1 MRSPLRSWI
10 RSPVSAWVAAALGS
24 AAAAGPSILA
34 AQAAG
39 PAIQF
44 QDVAADAGLHFVLE
58 NSPTA
63 EKHMIEAVPGGVAA
77 FDADSDGMPDIYFAN
92 GAEIP
97 SLRKAD
103 PRYSNRLFRNLGGMR
118 FKDITAEAGVAG
130 RGYSMGIATADYD
143 NDGDVDLFVAGVRA
157 NILFRNAGDG
167 TFEDVTART
176 GISSEAWS
184 VAAGWFDY
192 DNDGA
197 LDLLVVNYL
206 DWNLSMDRYCGDRDR
221 ALRIYCSPTYF
232 SGLPNALYR
241 NRGDG
246 TFENVSAA
254 SGIASH
260 VGKGMSVAFA
270 DYDLDGWV
278 DAFVTNDTEA
288 DFLIR
293 NRGDGTFEETGLL
306 AGVGLASDGN
316 PISSMGADFRDYD
329 NDGLPDIH
337 VTALPRQTFPLFRN
351 IGDGQFEDM
360 TARSGLHGA
369 TVTRGGWANALVDL
383 DNDGFKDLFVATS
396 HVNDQAER
404 FESAAYEQRNAVFR
418 NDGRGGFEDLS
429 EGVADFEPAAHR
441 GAAFADFDDDGRVDV
456 VVSVLG
462 GPAELWQNVTANRN
476 RWVKVQLKGTQSNR
490 DGIGAVV
497 RVGNQVS
504 TASPA
509 VGYASSSHVPVH
521 FGLSEGTDLGE
532 VQVAWPSGIKQSVSL
547 DETNR
552 TVVVEEPSRQVR

>member
-1 MRSPLRSWI
+1 MKSLRRSWS
-10 RSPVSAWVAAALGS
+10 RYRVSARVAATLGGVFAS
-24 AAAAGPSILA
+24 GLFVLA

-39 PAIQF
+39 TPIQF
-44 QDVAADAGLHFVLE
+44 QEVAAEAGLHFLLE

-63 EKHMIEAVPGGVAA
+63 QKHIIEAVPGGVAA
-77 FDADSDGMPDIYFAN
+77 FDADSDGLPDIYFAN

-97 SLRKAD
+97 SLSKGD
-103 PRYSNRLFRNLGGMR
+103 PRYWNRLFRNRGGMQ
-118 FKDITAEAGVAG
+118 FEDITAEAGVEG
-130 RGYSMGIATADYD
+130 HGYSMGVATADYD

-157 NILFRNAGDG
+157 NILYQNAGDG
-167 TFEDVTART
+167 TFEDVTTRA
-176 GISSEAWS
+176 GISSEAWA

-206 DWNLSMDRYCGDRDR
+206 DWNLSMNRFCGDRDR
-221 ALRIYCSPTYF
+221 DLRVYCSPTYF

-246 TFENVSAA
+246 TFEDVSEA
-254 SGIASH
+254 SGIGSH
-260 VGKGMSVAFA
+260 VGKGMSVTFA

-288 DFLIR
+288 DFLFR
-293 NRGDGTFEETGLL
+293 NRGDGTFEELGLL

-369 TVTRGGWANALVDL
+369 TVARGGWANALVDF

-396 HVNDQAER
+396 HVNDQAEQ
-404 FESAAYEQRNAVFR
+404 FENAAYEQRNAVFR
-418 NDGRGGFEDLS
+418 NDGRGGFAGVS
-429 EGVADFEPAAHR
+429 EGVADSMPAAHR

-462 GPAELWQNVTANRN
+462 GPAELWRNVTANRN

-490 DGIGAVV
+490 DGVGAVV
-497 RVGNQVS
+497 TVGTQVS

-509 VGYASSSHVPVH
+509 VGYASSSHTPIH
-521 FGLSEGTDLGE
+521 FGSTHGNDLGE
-532 VQVAWPSGIKQSVSL
+532 VQVAWPSGIRQSISL
-547 DETNR
+547 DGTNR
-552 TVVVEEPSRQVR
+552 TVVVEEPRD

>member
-1 MRSPLRSWI
+1 MRSPRRSWI
-10 RSPVSAWVAAALGS
+10 RYPVSAWAAVTLGS
-24 AAAAGPSILA
+24 AFASGLSILA
-34 AQAAG
+34 APAAAS
-39 PAIQF
+39 AIRF
-44 QDVAADAGLHFVLE
+44 QEVAAEAGLHFVLE
-58 NSPTA
+58 NSSTA
-63 EKHMIEAVPGGVAA
+63 DKHMIEAVPGGVAA
-77 FDADSDGMPDIYFAN
+77 FDADSDGLTDIYFAN

-97 SLRKAD
+97 SLRKGD

-118 FKDITAEAGVAG
+118 FADITAAAGVAG
-130 RGYSMGIATADYD
+130 RGYSMGVATADYD

-167 TFEDVTART
+167 TFEDVTAPA
-176 GISSEAWS
+176 GVSSEAWA

-197 LDLLVVNYL
+197 LDLLIINYL
-206 DWNLSMDRYCGDRDR
+206 DWDMSMNRFCGDRDR
-221 ALRIYCSPTYF
+221 DLRIYCSPTYF
-232 SGLPNALYR
+232 PGLPNTLYR

-246 TFENVSAA
+246 TFEDVSES
-254 SGIASH
+254 SGIGSH

-288 DFLIR
+288 DFLFR

-351 IGDGQFEDM
+351 VGNGQFEDM
-360 TARSGLHGA
+360 TARSRLHGA
-369 TVTRGGWANALVDL
+369 TVARGGWANALVDF
-383 DNDGFKDLFVATS
+383 DNDGFKDLFVAAS

-404 FESAAYEQRNAVFR
+404 FESAAYKQRNAVFR
-418 NDGRGGFEDLS
+418 NDGRGGFEDVS
-429 EGVADFEPAAHR
+429 EGSADFKPAAHR
-441 GAAFADFDDDGRVDV
+441 GAAFADFDSDGRVDV

-462 GPAELWQNVTANRN
+462 GPAELWQNVTPSRN
-476 RWVKVQLKGTQSNR
+476 RWIKVRLKGTRSNR

-497 RVGNQVS
+497 RVGTQVS

-509 VGYASSSHVPVH
+509 VGYASSSHAPVH
-521 FGLSEGTDLGE
+521 FGSSDGSDLGE
-532 VQVAWPSGIKQSVSL
+532 VRVDWPSGIKQSVIL
-547 DETNR
+547 DR
-552 TVVVEEPSRQVR
+552 LDRAVLVEEPLRQIR

>member
-1 MRSPLRSWI
+1 M
-10 RSPVSAWVAAALGS
+10 
-24 AAAAGPSILA
+24 
-34 AQAAG
+34 
-39 PAIQF
+39 
-44 QDVAADAGLHFVLE
+44 HFVLE

-63 EKHMIEAVPGGVAA
+63 QKHMIEAVPGGVAA
-77 FDADSDGMPDIYFAN
+77 FDADSDGLTDIYFAN

-97 SLRKAD
+97 SLSKGD
-103 PRYSNRLFRNLGGMR
+103 PRYWNRLFRNRGGMQ
-118 FKDITAEAGVAG
+118 FADITAEAGVEG
-130 RGYSMGIATADYD
+130 SGYSMGVATADYD
-143 NDGDVDLFVAGVRA
+143 SDGDVDLFVAGVRS
-157 NILFRNAGDG
+157 NILYQNAGDG
-167 TFEDVTART
+167 TFEDVTTRA
-176 GISSEAWS
+176 GISSEAWA

-197 LDLLVVNYL
+197 LDLLIVNYL
-206 DWNLSMDRYCGDRDR
+206 DWNLSMNRFCGDRDR
-221 ALRIYCSPTYF
+221 DLRIYCSPTYF

-246 TFENVSAA
+246 TFEDVSKA
-254 SGIASH
+254 SGIGSH

-278 DAFVTNDTEA
+278 DSFVTNDTEA
-288 DFLIR
+288 DFLFR
-293 NRGDGTFEETGLL
+293 NRGDGTFEELGLL

-369 TVTRGGWANALVDL
+369 TVARGGWANALVDF

-396 HVNDQAER
+396 HVNDQAEQ
-404 FESAAYEQRNAVFR
+404 FENAAYEQRNAVFR
-418 NDGRGGFEDLS
+418 NDGRGGFADVS
-429 EGVADFEPAAHR
+429 EGVADSMPAAHR

-462 GPAELWQNVTANRN
+462 GPAELWRNVTANRN

-490 DGIGAVV
+490 DGVGAVV
-497 RVGNQVS
+497 TVGTQVS

-509 VGYASSSHVPVH
+509 VGYASSSHTPIH
-521 FGLSEGTDLGE
+521 FGSTDGNDLGE
-532 VQVAWPSGIKQSVSL
+532 VQVAWPSGIRQSISL
-547 DETNR
+547 DGTNR
-552 TVVVEEPSRQVR
+552 TVVVEEPRD